1 MIRYNPTSGEVFLS
15 SINYRPRHCFLVS
28 KLGEPLPDDIKRMRR
43 TFEKY
48 AKNNDITVIDANSI
62 TTGKD
67 FLIKICDLI
76 ASVPLGVAIIS
87 DQLSIPT
94 MCNIYYEIG
103 LLEALGKETL
113 VIKSKNCPI
122 PSDFVRTEYIEYGYN
137 AGAKIKGF
145 LSTFFKQAD
154 YYAKM
159 ADGFEQK
166 PSLAI
171 DYLRRSYLITGKEVY
186 REEAKKFFSENTF
199 DSQRTA
205 GILNFLK
212 K

>member
-15 SINYRPRHCFLVS
+15 HINYRPRHCFLVS

-48 AKNNDITVIDANSI
+48 AKDNNITVIDANSI

-67 FLIKICDLI
+67 FLIKICDMI

-87 DQLSIPT
+87 EQLSVPT

-113 VIKSKNCPI
+113 VIKSEHCPI
-122 PSDFVRTEYIEYGYN
+122 PSDFVRTEYIESGRN
-137 AGAKIKGF
+137 VGQKIKGF
-145 LSTFFKQAD
+145 LSTFFEQAD

-159 ADGFEQK
+159 ADGFKQK

-171 DYLRRSYLITGKEVY
+171 DYLRRAYLITGKEVY
-186 REEAKKFFSENTF
+186 RKEAKKLFTENTF
-199 DSQRTA
+199 DTQQEA
-205 GILNFLK
+205 GIENFLTG
-212 K
+212 